1 MALYFI
7 KLIKYQM
14 VKDLARH
21 LYVVFDG
28 IRMVRHRLILR
39 QGKQPKMYSN
49 LIPSA
54 QFTNFERRKD
64 ARKNVNGHP
73 LVVADCQT
81 MEGDFKAP
89 INNIS
94 SGGIFIDTNQRLF
107 VGQEI
112 AIKFDFPG
120 VRKAIMANGE
130 IVRTSFDGAGIRF
143 RMFFQK

>member
-1 MALYFI
+1 
-7 KLIKYQM
+7 
-14 VKDLARH
+14 
-21 LYVVFDG
+21 
-28 IRMVRHRLILR
+28 
-39 QGKQPKMYSN
+39 MYSN
-49 LIPSA
+49 LTPNA
-54 QFTNFERRKD
+54 QIANLERRKD
-64 ARKNVNGHP
+64 ARKNVNGHQ

-94 SGGIFIDTNQRLF
+94 SGGVFIDTNQRLF